1 MPQYFVA
8 IYFPEDF
15 DPSTQTEA
23 DAEAIHAL
31 GREMEAAGV
40 TKFACGLHPPSS
52 TKSLRYRP
60 DGKVSITDGPFTET
74 KEYMGGFS
82 VIEAADLQSRKT
94 GGIGGRLR
102 WSGLLHG
109 LEDNAVGSRM
119 CENAPIESGALS
131 QFGHSRARFP

>member
-1 MPQYFVA
+1 MPQFFVA

-40 TKFACGLHPPSS
+40 TKFACGLYPPSS
-52 TKSLRYRP
+52 SKSLRYQP

-82 VIEAADLQSRKT
+82 VIEAPDLDEAVEWARR
-94 GGIGGRLR
+94 GAAVCRA
-102 WSGLLHG
+102 SG
-109 LEDNAVGSRM
+109 EVR
-119 CENAPIESGALS
+119 PIFFVPDPKEAAGESK
-131 QFGHSRARFP
+131 